1 MDRFSERTLALAGM
15 FQAATLVQQVARQ
28 GEVSDRFAK
37 NASLNSVLILDA
49 INTQAVFSDKQG
61 IRLGL
66 KQVKAVFDGARSMES
81 IELFQYVAGLG
92 QLAINMQKDNARMHA
107 FTPRIEALSG
117 FSGEQ
122 LIEAMADVYKSHVS
136 DLQPRI
142 LVNGEQGFLAQEEVA
157 QQVRAYLLAGIR
169 SAFLWQQKGGSRW
182 DFMFKRSKY
191 AAEAE
196 HLL

>member
-28 GEVSDRFAK
+28 GDVSDRFAK

-49 INTQAVFSDKQG
+49 INTQAVYSDKQG

-66 KQVKAVFDGARSMES
+66 KQVQAVFGGSRNMEN

-107 FTPRIEALSG
+107 FTPRVEALSG

-122 LIEAMADVYKSHVS
+122 LIEAMADIYKSHVS

-142 LVNGEQGFLAQEEVA
+142 LVNGEQGFLAQEEIA

-182 DFMFKRSKY
+182 DFMFKRNKH
-191 AAEAE
+191 AVEAE
-196 HLL
+196 QLL